1 MNSSNLPSYSII
13 GNGLKNQSDTS
24 VSFGKLVMSFSK
36 MTFFAK
42 KNKID
47 IVYTLFKQGNDHEM
61 IGFLSNKY
69 WKIVVFPNK
78 TVFVKY
84 FFSRK

>member
-24 VSFGKLVMSFSK
+24 VSFGELVMSFSK

-42 KNKID
+42 KIKL
-47 IVYTLFKQGNDHEM
+47 TLCTLYSNREM
-61 IGFLSNKY
+61 TMK
-69 WKIVVFPNK
+69 
-78 TVFVKY
+78 
-84 FFSRK
+84 

>member
-24 VSFGKLVMSFSK
+24 VSFGELVMSFSK

-42 KNKID
+42 KFKL
-47 IVYTLFKQGNDHEM
+47 TLCTLYSNREM
-61 IGFLSNKY
+61 TMK
-69 WKIVVFPNK
+69 
-78 TVFVKY
+78 
-84 FFSRK
+84 